1 MTLKFKNE
9 EEFKEWQQKAADAN
23 PKKASADKTA
33 APAADVVP
41 AMAPTTAAVNEPKVK
56 TKEDIV
62 GKVQEALRTN
72 SIKSIDSHAKELMTK
87 IVKEFKNTSSDVIEQ
102 MHKDEKNL
110 LKEVLDE
117 IAKLEGKNGKAFE
130 AGIKE
135 LVQIG
140 AQLEASAKKKGD
152 VAGENLGQKIQEQAK
167 QKLFEEKGIG
177 LTGQEDTAGN
187 RISQALLGKNSPTG
201 IKEGYAF
208 NKETNTYHKKNDDGT
223 QGEAVDRK
231 VAKHSLFSKQGFGE
245 RVKGIGATIKE
256 GARAENLFDKGSL
269 ARSVFVP
276 HSRERELENEELEK
290 QSKKGEMADIAKDAK
305 GIIDGETP
313 DKEEKSKSDKS
324 ASGTGDPSKPI
335 EQLIVAIEKLIVAMD
350 KNSDEKTPGKAEK
363 QKDPTALD
371 KVDAERKDV
380 GKTADRLKAGVNGE
394 DPESLQPRDAK
405 GRFAKKEPTPVNV
418 VKSLGPSTS
427 DKQNM
432 DEARQAEEIKE
443 KTGDTKGI
451 LAAETIDA
459 KEGSMIAGPGEKKG
473 GGLLGALADT
483 VAGAGAGLLAG
494 GAGALG
500 LNALRKRNTGKPK
513 LPKGINEKQL
523 LDKNGKPLSGA
534 ARNSRIE
541 KLQKAKPA
549 GKPGMFE
556 KIRKG
561 GASLLGKASKG
572 APAVGAKIGARGIP
586 ILGSLIGAGMAG
598 YSEYQESGN
607 LGRAAFA
614 GGGALFGGLAGTAAG
629 ALAGS
634 AVAPGVGTVIGGV
647 AGGVAGS
654 IGGEELGKFGYDKL
668 FGKPTP
674 KKPKPPVPG
683 GKPTS
688 MEAESRKRLQEV
700 VALGGPGGPDA
711 LAARTARARAAV
723 DLDKKLQFDPN
734 KPGNL
739 PGADSD
745 LFGPQARKNLP
756 NILQTT
762 GANKSGDNIEQT
774 TNAAAPKPPAVIPA
788 APAAQPAAAQ
798 QKNGIPPMIME
809 KQGVRMNDNSWQR
822 FQDRR
827 AIG

>member
-9 EEFKEWQQKAADAN
+9 EEFKAWQQKAADAN

-41 AMAPTTAAVNEPKVK
+41 AAEGTAAPAMAPTTAPVNEPKVK
-56 TKEDIV
+56 TKEDII
-62 GKVQEALRTN
+62 GKVQEALRTS
-72 SIKSIDSHAKELMTK
+72 SIKSTDSHAKELMTK
-87 IVKEFKNTSSDVIEQ
+87 IIKEFKNTSSDVIEQ

-110 LKEVLDE
+110 LKEVLDK
-117 IAKLEGKNGKAFE
+117 IVKLEGKNGEAFE

-140 AQLEASAKKKGD
+140 AKLEASAKKKGD
-152 VAGENLGQKIQEQAK
+152 VAGEKLGQKIQEQAK

-177 LTGQEDTAGN
+177 LSGQEDTAGN
-187 RISQALLGKNSPTG
+187 RISQALLGKNRPTG
-201 IKEGYAF
+201 IKEGHTF
-208 NKETNTYHKKNDDGT
+208 NKETNTYHKTNKDGT
-223 QGEAVDRK
+223 QGEAVDKK
-231 VAKHSLFSKQGFGE
+231 VAKQGFVE
-245 RVKGIGATIKE
+245 RVGATFKGIGASIKE
-256 GARAENLFDKGSL
+256 GASAENLFDKGSL

-276 HSRERELENEELEK
+276 HARERELENEELEK
-290 QSKKGEMADIAKDAK
+290 QSKKGEMSDIAKDAK

-313 DKEEKSKSDKS
+313 TKKDKKEKSKSDKF

-335 EQLIVAIEKLIVAMD
+335 EKLIVAIEKLIVAMD

-371 KVDAERKDV
+371 KVDEERKDV
-380 GKTADRLKAGVNGE
+380 GKTANRLKAGVNGE
-394 DPESLQPRDAK
+394 EPESLQPRDAK

-459 KEGSMIAGPGEKKG
+459 KEGSMLAGPGEKKS
-473 GGLLGALADT
+473 GGLLGALGEG
-483 VAGAGAGLLAG
+483 VGGAIGGSLLAA

-500 LNALRKRNTGKPK
+500 LNALRKRNAGKPKPPAK

-541 KLQKAKPA
+541 K
-549 GKPGMFE
+549 
-556 KIRKG
+556 IRKG
-561 GASLLGKASKG
+561 GASPLSTASKG
-572 APAVGAKIGARGIP
+572 VKGLGRKAFGAAGMIGFEALDYATGAKEVNARN
-586 ILGSLIGAGMAG
+586 LTGS
-598 YSEYQESGN
+598 
-607 LGRAAFA
+607 A
-614 GGGALFGGLAGTAAG
+614 GGLAGAAAGVQGGAVAGAAVGALFGGVGAVPGAFIGGLIGGGLGYFAGSELGTA
-629 ALAGS
+629 
-634 AVAPGVGTVIGGV
+634 
-647 AGGVAGS
+647 
-654 IGGEELGKFGYDKL
+654 GYDAVNS
-668 FGKPTP
+668 P
-674 KKPKPPVPG
+674 KKVP
-683 GKPTS
+683 
-688 MEAESRKRLQEV
+688 A
-700 VALGGPGGPDA
+700 
-711 LAARTARARAAV
+711 
-723 DLDKKLQFDPN
+723 
-734 KPGNL
+734 
-739 PGADSD
+739 
-745 LFGPQARKNLP
+745 PQ
-756 NILQTT
+756 T
-762 GANKSGDNIEQT
+762 GANTSSRRVGQAT
-774 TNAAAPKPPAVIPA
+774 AAAAPRPPAVIPA
-788 APAAQPAAAQ
+788 PQAQPAAAQ
-798 QKNGIPPMIME
+798 QKNGVPPIIME